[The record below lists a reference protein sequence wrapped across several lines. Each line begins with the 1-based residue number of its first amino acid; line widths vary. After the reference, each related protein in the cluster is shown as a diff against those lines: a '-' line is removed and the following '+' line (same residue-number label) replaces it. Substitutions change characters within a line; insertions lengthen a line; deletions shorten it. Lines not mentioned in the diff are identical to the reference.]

1 MFPNE
6 DLQRWAGRMCL
17 LLVGAFGMMGY
28 YFANV
33 RFLPMVAGFAILAV
47 VCYSGREAADPTR
60 PLRDSGQHPA
70 L

>member
-17 LLVGAFGMMGY
+17 MLVGALGMMGY

-33 RFLPMVAGFAILAV
+33 RFLPLVAGFAILAG
-47 VCYSGREAADPTR
+47 VCYSRRGHANVIP
-60 PLRDSGQHPA
+60 PLRESGQHPA

>member
-1 MFPNE
+1 MLPNE

-17 LLVGAFGMMGY
+17 MLVGALGMMGY

-33 RFLPMVAGFAILAV
+33 RFLPLVAGFAILAG
-47 VCYSGREAADPTR
+47 VCYGRRGAVGPTR
-60 PLRDSGQHPA
+60 PLRESGQHPA

>member
-17 LLVGAFGMMGY
+17 MLVGALGMMGY

-33 RFLPMVAGFAILAV
+33 RFLPLVAGFAILAG
-47 VCYSGREAADPTR
+47 VCYSRRGNINVIR
-60 PLRDSGQHPA
+60 PLRESGQHPA
-70 L
+70 V